1 VAKLELNREEIEQRL
16 DELSAAYLQN
26 PHDEYLKAEIIRLKK
41 LLDEWRIT
49 SEK

>member
-1 VAKLELNREEIEQRL
+1 MAESQLKREEIDQRL

-26 PHDEYLKAEIIRLKK
+26 PHDEYLKAEIIRLKT
-41 LLDEWRIT
+41 LLDEWIT